1 MPSPITVLAVDD
13 RAVFLRATREL
24 IAATPGFRQGGEAA
38 SGAEALELAAD
49 LHPDLVLLDV
59 HMPGMDGVETARRLI
74 ESDPQTV
81 VVLVS
86 LDELPKHA
94 PCATLRKRGPSP
106 PALRRG
112 WAPRGGHGPPHEG
125 AGADRCPDTA
135 VAPEGGEPVLHVG

>member
-24 IAATPGFRQGGEAA
+24 IAATPGFRQVGEAA

-59 HMPGMDGVETARRLI
+59 RMPGMDGVETARRLI

-94 PCATLRKRGPSP
+94 PCVTLRKQELSTR
-106 PALRRG
+106 ALRQV
-112 WAPRGGHGPPHEG
+112 WDVHGRHVPSHDG
-125 AGADRCPDTA
+125 AGADR
-135 VAPEGGEPVLHVG
+135 